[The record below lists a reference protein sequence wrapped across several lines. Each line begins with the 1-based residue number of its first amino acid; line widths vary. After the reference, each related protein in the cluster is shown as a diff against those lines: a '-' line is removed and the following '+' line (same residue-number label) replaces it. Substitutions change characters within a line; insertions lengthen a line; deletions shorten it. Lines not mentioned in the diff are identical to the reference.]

1 MTASPS
7 PEVTVQSLGLE
18 DPVDEWARLS
28 KEVSIALAP
37 WQAKIK
43 RLEDLR
49 EHFLKLL
56 PPSMRGVDPGFIDG
70 LESRLLISVCD
81 FRREVTLA
89 GKRKLKRL
97 WGAAEFLDRCQI
109 AASQLPDPKDKKGLY
124 TTNERRGSRHLTAIP
139 RPTEA
144 ALQAA

>member
-1 MTASPS
+1 MGTPQQRGFDRPGPVAGENQAARRPARAFFETAAPLHAGRRSWLYRWVGIPS
-7 PEVTVQSLGLE
+7 P
-18 DPVDEWARLS
+18 
-28 KEVSIALAP
+28 
-37 WQAKIK
+37 
-43 RLEDLR
+43 DL
-49 EHFLKLL
+49 
-56 PPSMRGVDPGFIDG
+56 
-70 LESRLLISVCD
+70 VCD